1 MPGFDYDM
9 IVIGSGPGGQRA
21 AIQSAKLKKKTALI
35 DSNPHIGGVC
45 LHDGTIPSKSFREA
59 ILQLSGFR
67 LRSHYGESFRV
78 KHNIEMSDLT
88 HWSVDIV
95 NNIEQTLRSHL
106 LRNKVETICG
116 VASFEDAHHVKV
128 TQGNKQEVLSA
139 EYVVIATGTA
149 ARRPPGFEFYN
160 EVILDSNG
168 ILSQIQAGSLDIGIT
183 GIPITDD
190 CFHCEP
196 IYRDEM
202 VLAVPV
208 NAHYE
213 KLCRQKA
220 SMERLLQEPYLLRE
234 DGSGTKKEAEQFLET
249 LGLDGNSLNIVARI
263 NNLEAIK
270 QSIIYGLGVSILSKK
285 VTADL
290 ERDNR
295 VIVFPLSNGGAY
307 RSYYLI
313 YRKSKIQNHQLWKF
327 IEFVEHFYTQK

>member
-1 MPGFDYDM
+1 MDFRQLEAFCAIAEWGNF
-9 IVIGSGPGGQRA
+9 SEA
-21 AIQSAKLKKKTALI
+21 AKHLFITQPTISSHIQTLEQMLNTHLI
-35 DSNPHIGGVC
+35 DRSTKPVTFTE
-45 LHDGTIPSKSFREA
+45 DGKHFYEYAKSLLRLREKVLREFNHTNQSVIRLGASSIPSVY
-59 ILQLSGFR
+59 ILPELMAAYR
-67 LRSHYGESFRV
+67 DV
-78 KHNIEMSDLT
+78 VPD
-88 HWSVDIV
+88 
-95 NNIEQTLRSHL
+95 
-106 LRNKVETICG
+106 
-116 VASFEDAHHVKV
+116 ASFD
-128 TQGNKQEVLSA
+128 
-139 EYVVIATGTA
+139 VVQ
-149 ARRPPGFEFYN
+149 
-160 EVILDSNG
+160 LDSNG

-213 KLCRQKA
+213 KLCSQNA

-313 YRKSKIQNHQLWKF
+313 YRKSKIQNHPLWKF

>member
-1 MPGFDYDM
+1 MDFRQLEAFCAIAEWGNF
-9 IVIGSGPGGQRA
+9 SEA
-21 AIQSAKLKKKTALI
+21 AKHLFITQPTISSHIQTLEQMLNTRLI
-35 DSNPHIGGVC
+35 DRSTKPVTFTE
-45 LHDGTIPSKSFREA
+45 DGRQFYEYAKSLLRLREKVLREFNRTDPSIIRLGASSIPSVY
-59 ILQLSGFR
+59 ILPEL
-67 LRSHYGESFRV
+67 
-78 KHNIEMSDLT
+78 MS
-88 HWSVDIV
+88 SY
-95 NNIEQTLRSHL
+95 
-106 LRNKVETICG
+106 RNTVPA
-116 VASFEDAHHVKV
+116 ASFD
-128 TQGNKQEVLSA
+128 
-139 EYVVIATGTA
+139 VVQ
-149 ARRPPGFEFYN
+149 
-160 EVILDSNG
+160 LDSNG

-190 CFHCEP
+190 YFHCEP

-202 VLAVPV
+202 VLAAPV
-208 NAHYE
+208 NAHYT
-213 KLCRQKA
+213 KLQKQNA

-295 VIVFPLSNGGAY
+295 VIVFPLSNGGVY

-313 YRKSKIQNHQLWKF
+313 YRKSKIQNQQLWKF
-327 IEFVEHFYTQK
+327 IEFVGHFYKPNE

>member
-1 MPGFDYDM
+1 MDFRQLEAFCAIAEWGNF
-9 IVIGSGPGGQRA
+9 SEA
-21 AIQSAKLKKKTALI
+21 AKHLFITQPTISSHIQTLEQMLNTHLI
-35 DSNPHIGGVC
+35 DRSTKPVTFTE
-45 LHDGTIPSKSFREA
+45 DGKHFYEYAKSLLRLREKVLREFNHTNQSVIRLGASSIPSVY
-59 ILQLSGFR
+59 ILPELMAAYR
-67 LRSHYGESFRV
+67 DV
-78 KHNIEMSDLT
+78 VPD
-88 HWSVDIV
+88 
-95 NNIEQTLRSHL
+95 
-106 LRNKVETICG
+106 
-116 VASFEDAHHVKV
+116 ASFD
-128 TQGNKQEVLSA
+128 
-139 EYVVIATGTA
+139 VVQ
-149 ARRPPGFEFYN
+149 
-160 EVILDSNG
+160 LDSNG
-168 ILSQIQAGSLDIGIT
+168 ILSQIPAGSLDIGIT